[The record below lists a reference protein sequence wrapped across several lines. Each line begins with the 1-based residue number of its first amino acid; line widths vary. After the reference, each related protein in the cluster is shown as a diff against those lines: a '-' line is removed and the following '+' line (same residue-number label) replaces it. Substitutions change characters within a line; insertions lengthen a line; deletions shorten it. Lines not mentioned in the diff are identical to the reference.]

1 MYISVV
7 RTACFMHSDNSVIQ
21 FSKMSRRLPSEF
33 ITIANKFYSTVFI
46 QPTHKFTVL
55 QPKYP
60 VQTRMLITRSY
71 CIKSPS
77 EKLSEHYGKL
87 YEEELNSLLKNPKYK
102 AMYDKYNL
110 EIQYTKY
117 ETEKVP
123 KKLTAYN
130 WLYLLRTTTRSER
143 RLCLISILI

>member
-1 MYISVV
+1 MLYTTAVH
-7 RTACFMHSDNSVIQ
+7 TACFTHSNSIIKL
-21 FSKMSRRLPSEF
+21 SKMCYRFSSKF
-33 ITIANKFYSTVFI
+33 ITIVNKFYSTVFI

-60 VQTRMLITRSY
+60 VHTHILITRSY
-71 CIKSPS
+71 VQNPS
-77 EKLSEHYGKL
+77 QEVSEHYKKL
-87 YEEELNSLLKNPKYK
+87 YEEELDSLLKDPKYK

-123 KKLTAYN
+123 KELTARN
-130 WLYLLRTTTRSER
+130 WLHLLQTSTKNER

>member
-7 RTACFMHSDNSVIQ
+7 RTACSTHSDNSVIQ
-21 FSKMSRRLPSEF
+21 FSKMCNRLSSKF
-33 ITIANKFYSTVFI
+33 ITIVTKFYSTAFI

-55 QPKYP
+55 QLKYP
-60 VQTRMLITRSY
+60 VQTHILITRNY
-71 CIKSPS
+71 TQSPS
-77 EKLSEHYGKL
+77 EKVSEHYRKL
-87 YEEELNSLLKNPKYK
+87 YEEELNSLLKDPKYK

-123 KKLTAYN
+123 KELTAYN
-130 WLYLLRTTTRSER
+130 WLYLLQTTSKNER